1 MHINAPVIAVV
12 TKFMTA
18 SAVAVN
24 APARNEKENTSQAPA
39 LSEVQSSRRVGGS
52 PAKESPARHVS
63 RPPARGS
70 PVYKESAG
78 AAAGPGHKQ
87 GNWAPTAGAAPEPG
101 DVSSLRALRA
111 LGSTK
116 GPCETR
122 SGGCHGASET
132 SYGAPPREPPA
143 PRGWVQALAAPQ
155 PGSASAEQGLLSAGL
170 PAGCSLCDVWGGGV
184 PRVPPPAG
192 STERLSPLGGP
203 GPGPGLGPGPGPG
216 CVPCDGPV
224 AVGKARD
231 GWKRK
236 FRELIKLTFFLD
248 F

>member
-12 TKFMTA
+12 AKFMTA

-63 RPPARGS
+63 LPPARGC

-78 AAAGPGHKQ
+78 AAAGPGRKQ
-87 GNWAPTAGAAPEPG
+87 GGRAPTAGAAPEPG

-111 LGSTK
+111 QGSAE

-122 SGGCHGASET
+122 GGGGRGASQTSHGAPQ
-132 SYGAPPREPPA
+132 GAARS
-143 PRGWVQALAAPQ
+143 RGWVRALAAPQ
-155 PGSASAEQGLLSAGL
+155 SGSAPAEQNGAGFQRGFLRAALYLLGRSAR
-170 PAGCSLCDVWGGGV
+170 
-184 PRVPPPAG
+184 PRVPPAG
-192 STERLSPLGGP
+192 LTEQLSPLGRS
-203 GPGPGLGPGPGPG
+203 GPGPGLGPG
-216 CVPCDGPV
+216 CAPCDGPV
-224 AVGKARD
+224 AMGKARH

-236 FRELIKLTFFLD
+236 FRELTKLTFFLD